1 MWIYAWTFTFLKFTT
16 TIHIFRFVS
25 NKQQHFINSYLDTA
39 SCGFEPTIFCS
50 KCGDAGHYST
60 PLGSKL
66 DSESIYMYIWTS
78 GAICK
83 IVRIL
88 MTLSRHTHA
97 ACIPLSCHIHATF
110 MPHLCHIY
118 ATVIPHSRNIYA
130 TFIPQLCMPHSCH
143 IHATFKPSSCQIHA
157 TFMPHSCHIYAT
169 VMPHSCHIHATFM
182 PHSCHIHATK

>member
-39 SCGFEPTIFCS
+39 SCEFEPTIFCS

-60 PLGSKL
+60 PLGRKL
-66 DSESIYMYIWTS
+66 DSESIYVHMYEHQGLFARFS
-78 GAICK
+78 GH
-83 IVRIL
+83 
-88 MTLSRHTHA
+88 SW
-97 ACIPLSCHIHATF
+97 HIHDTFTPHTCRMHTTF
-110 MPHLCHIY
+110 MPHSCHIY

-143 IHATFKPSSCQIHA
+143 IHATK
-157 TFMPHSCHIYAT
+157 
-169 VMPHSCHIHATFM
+169 
-182 PHSCHIHATK
+182 